1 MLKHLTLIGLLLTLS
16 SHSLSAQDGKKNKG
30 GSSTPP
36 SSEVISYRFMQPNSV
51 RAWFGN
57 DARSFQNL
65 QDGSGFEWP
74 AGTGKTAVFLAAPW
88 VAAQFEGNPS
98 DIRTAAVQNI
108 GRNGTEF
115 RPGKILR
122 SGNSILPDDPTL
134 LRYRIYYLRQG
145 DNASTNIDYA
155 QWPVADGAPVDA
167 NGNPLIT
174 GSESMWYVANDLSNR
189 RFSSQPLGCE
199 LQQYM
204 YGFVGTNPAPNNTIF
219 IQYRLINRN
228 IPNPQNPNAGLWKN
242 AYVAIFND
250 SDVGE
255 AGDDVVGCDT
265 LNGLAYTYNGVP
277 SDAIYGSPPP
287 AVGYVFL
294 SGRRGSSPIS
304 PSAHVRFDNFGGP
317 TGEPETGR
325 PDHVYNFMRGL
336 DKNGNP
342 LGNTVPGSRFMF
354 PGDPETGQGIIETQV
369 GDKRSV
375 LAFGPFDVPAGDTV
389 EITYAVTIAQGTSH
403 LNSVT
408 VLKQHAAS
416 LRSFFNTVGSATRL
430 QAYVNRGISPSV
442 NTPFSIFVQSQDAIG
457 FPRPVSQ
464 NTNIQLSLTSGSGT
478 LSGTL
483 NRTISAGQSGVTF
496 DGLTYNQVQNGVQVT
511 VSRTSGD
518 NLASGIVSFNV
529 LPAATSL
536 SFSVPPP
543 NQAVVFR
550 FVSIS
555 VSALTP
561 TNTLDSNFIGPVS
574 LNIISG
580 PVGSLL
586 GETTAIPSFGRADFF
601 VGFSRAGTY
610 TIQATGGTLASPLV
624 TVNVLPGVT
633 ARLPQLAKIPVSS
646 ENTIL
651 PHCQLFEIS
660 GLAPNTTYRYRGVAM
675 ANTNFI
681 VPNPAGF
688 IRLTPPYPNDLSDKF
703 GLFTTNSNGSYKGWL
718 ILEATG
724 TGSLIGSLQIND
736 GSNSSAIAYTLPISD
751 QTIGSNYFGTSG
763 LRATAVVGILPAT
776 LNTISTARKIVAL
789 YDNVGGT
796 GRPLTT
802 TYVEDDNTQP
812 TGYPNFYQQSVNALN
827 GRFGTLIRNQLPNGI
842 RRLELYDLN
851 GTRLAF
857 ATSSDGTWGTTNT
870 VNPNGGDSSPLVI
883 DFTNFLSTPR
893 DPSSV
898 KQPTE
903 YALMQN
909 YPNPFNP
916 TTIIRYQL
924 PTASVVQLEV
934 FDVLGKKVASLVN
947 SKQAAGDYSVLFDA
961 SNLSSGVY
969 FYRLQAGS
977 FVQTKKMLFIK

>member
-1 MLKHLTLIGLLLTLS
+1 MMHRYILIGLLLSLS
-16 SHSLSAQDGKKNKG
+16 SHSLSAQDAKKNKG
-30 GSSTPP
+30 GASSP
-36 SSEVISYRFMQPNSV
+36 SSIEVISYRFMQPNSV

-57 DARSFQNL
+57 DARSFQTA
-65 QDGSGFEWP
+65 QDASGFEWP
-74 AGTGKTAVFLAAPW
+74 AGTGNTAVFLAAPW

-122 SGNSILPDDPTL
+122 SGNTLVPDDPNL
-134 LRYRIYYLRQG
+134 ARYRVYYIRRG
-145 DNASTNIDYA
+145 DNATTNPDYA

-204 YGFVGTNPAPNNTIF
+204 YGFVSTNPVLNNTIF

-250 SDVGE
+250 SDVGD

-277 SDAIYGSPPP
+277 SDPVYGSPPP

-294 SGRRGSSPIS
+294 GGRVGSSPITL
-304 PSAHVRFDNFGGP
+304 SAHVRFDNAGGP
-317 TGEPETGR
+317 TGDPETGR

-389 EITYAVTIAQGTSH
+389 EILHAVTIAQGTSH

-416 LRSFFNTVGSATRL
+416 LRALFNTPGSASRL
-430 QAYVNRGISPSV
+430 FGYVNRGITPSA
-442 NTPFSIFVQSQDAIG
+442 NQPFSIVVESQDAVG

-464 NTNIQLSLTSGSGT
+464 NTTIQLSLTSGSGT

-483 NRTISAGQSGVTF
+483 NRTIPAGQSSVSF
-496 DGLTYNQVQNGVQVT
+496 DGLTYNQVENGVQVT

-518 NLASGIVSFNV
+518 NLSPTTLSFNV
-529 LPAATSL
+529 VPSATSL
-536 SFSVPPP
+536 SVSSPS
-543 NQAVVFR
+543 QVVALL
-550 FVSIS
+550 SNLIQ

-561 TNTLDSNFIGPVS
+561 NNTLDSNFFSNIT
-574 LNIISG
+574 LNILNG
-580 PVGSLL
+580 PGSLT
-586 GETTAIPSFGRADFF
+586 GQTTVTPVFGLATFN
-601 VGFSRAGTY
+601 VAFSRAGSY
-610 TIQATGGTLASPLV
+610 TLQAIGGNLTSQPFTVVVQPNLITSLV
-624 TVNVLPGVT
+624 
-633 ARLPQLAKIPVSS
+633 PQVAKIPVSAETS
-646 ENTIL
+646 IL
-651 PHCQLFEIS
+651 PHCYLFEVR
-660 GLAPNTTYRYRGVAM
+660 GLAPNTAYRYRATTVASS
-675 ANTNFI
+675 NFI
-681 VPNPAGF
+681 VPNPNGF
-688 IRLTPPYPNDLSDKF
+688 TRFTPPYPSDLSDKF
-703 GLFTTNSNGSYKGWL
+703 GLFTTDATGSYKGWV
-718 ILEATG
+718 IFEATASG
-724 TGSLIGSLQIND
+724 NLSGSLSIND
-736 GSNSSAIAYTLPISD
+736 GSNSPTVDYTLSLSSL
-751 QTIGSNYFGTSG
+751 TIGGNSFGTTG
-763 LRATAVVGILPAT
+763 LRATAVIGILPAT

-789 YDNVGGT
+789 YDNVDGI

-802 TYVEDDNTQP
+802 TYVEDDNTPP
-812 TGYPNFYQQSVNALN
+812 TGYPTFYQQSVNALN
-827 GRFGTLIRNQLPNGI
+827 GRFGTLVRNQLPNGI

-857 ATSSDGTWGTTNT
+857 AVSPNGIWGTTNT
-870 VNPNGGDSSPLVI
+870 VNPNGGDAQPLVI
-883 DFTNFLSTPR
+883 DFTTALSTPN
-893 DPSSV
+893 DGSPV
-898 KQPTE
+898 KKPTE

-916 TTIIRYQL
+916 TTVIRYQL
-924 PTASVVQLEV
+924 PTASWVRLEV
-934 FDVLGKKVASLVN
+934 FDVLGKQVASLVN
-947 SKQAAGDYSVLFDA
+947 SAQTAGDYSVLFNA
-961 SNLSSGVY
+961 STLSSGVY

-977 FVQTKKMLFIK
+977 FVQTKKMLLIK